1 MIIEFTRDE
10 LIHLRSV
17 LKHEILQAKE
27 EVRTFQVNYIITEH
41 LYKCIDTYEL
51 LDKKIYSV
59 MRKN

>member
-1 MIIEFTRDE
+1 MNIEFTREE

-27 EVRTFQVNYIITEH
+27 EVRTFQGNDRITEH

-59 MRKN
+59 MKNN